1 MPMLPLRNPLQRRRN
16 FEVIMVAAVALRK
29 ESTVEPQAPSP
40 SRGEVLAR
48 YRHLRE
54 IGKRHHSAVIKLLSR
69 DAILH
74 HARRL
79 GLALGK
85 TLVLDNMHE
94 LTLAFD
100 LAIYTAP
107 AGRSRA
113 IDRYASSAQF
123 APGSDE
129 ALMLEAMRNA
139 RFAVVLVQ
147 RRHPSA
153 GLIVTDLFR
162 KIELWLVDEG
172 LEISLPVGTAFATRY
187 YAPDRFITTA
197 GVGMP
202 VDLDLL
208 TSAIELA
215 PQLLRKSRAEA
226 IEDRRFAEAVYRAA
240 IADGIM
246 EGVAYQD
253 PAGSD
258 DAA

>member
-1 MPMLPLRNPLQRRRN
+1 
-16 FEVIMVAAVALRK
+16 MVAAVALRT
-29 ESTVEPQAPSP
+29 EDNVEPQVP

-54 IGKRHHSAVIKLLSR
+54 ISKRHHSDALKLLSR

-74 HARRL
+74 QARRL
-79 GLALGK
+79 GLADGK
-85 TLVLDNMHE
+85 VLILDSMDE

-100 LAIYTAP
+100 LAIHTAP

-113 IDRYASSAQF
+113 IDRYARSTRF
-123 APGSDE
+123 ASGSDE
-129 ALMLEAMRNA
+129 ALMLEAMCNA
-139 RFAVVLVQ
+139 RFAIVVVR

-162 KIELWLVDEG
+162 KVDLWLMDEG
-172 LEISLPVGTAFATRY
+172 LELSLPVGTVFATRY
-187 YAPDRFITTA
+187 FAPDRFVVTA

-208 TSAIELA
+208 TSAIESV
-215 PQLLRKSRAEA
+215 PQLLRKPRAEA
-226 IEDRRFAEAVYRAA
+226 IDDRRFAEAIYRAA
-240 IADGIM
+240 IAAGIM
-246 EGVAYQD
+246 ENMTYQD
-253 PAGSD
+253 TVGSG

>member
-1 MPMLPLRNPLQRRRN
+1 
-16 FEVIMVAAVALRK
+16 MVAAIDFRTENDIEQREL
-29 ESTVEPQAPSP
+29 PP
-40 SRGEVLAR
+40 SRGEALAR

-54 IGKRHHSAVIKLLSR
+54 ICKRHHSNALKLVSR

-79 GLALGK
+79 GLADGK
-85 TLVLDNMHE
+85 FLILDSMDE
-94 LTLAFD
+94 LALAFD
-100 LAIYTAP
+100 LAVHTAL

-113 IDRYASSAQF
+113 IDRYARSTRF
-123 APGSDE
+123 ASGSDE
-129 ALMLEAMRNA
+129 ALMLKAMCNA
-139 RFAVVLVQ
+139 HFAIVLVL

-162 KIELWLVDEG
+162 KVELWLMDEG

-187 YAPDRFITTA
+187 YTPDRFVMTA

-202 VDLDLL
+202 VDLALL
-208 TSAIELA
+208 TNAVESS

-226 IEDRRFAEAVYRAA
+226 IDDRRFAEAVYRAA

-246 EGVAYQD
+246 EGISYET
-253 PAGSD
+253 PTGAGE
-258 DAA
+258 AA

>member
-1 MPMLPLRNPLQRRRN
+1 
-16 FEVIMVAAVALRK
+16 MVAAVGLQK
-29 ESTVEPQAPSP
+29 ENTVEQQALLP
-40 SRGEVLAR
+40 SRSDVLAR
-48 YRHLRE
+48 YRLLRG
-54 IGKRHHSAVIKLLSR
+54 ISKRHHSEAMKHLSKE
-69 DAILH
+69 AILQ

-79 GLALGK
+79 GLAFGK
-85 TLVLDNMHE
+85 TLILDNMDE

-113 IDRYASSAQF
+113 IDRYARSSQF

-129 ALMLEAMRNA
+129 AIMLGAMRNA
-139 RFAVVLVQ
+139 RFAVLLVQ

-153 GLIVTDLFR
+153 GLIVTDVFR

-187 YAPDRFITTA
+187 CAPDRFVVTA

-202 VDLDLL
+202 VDIELL
-208 TSAIELA
+208 TSAVESA

-226 IEDRRFAEAVYRAA
+226 FEDRRFAEAVYRAA

-246 EGVAYQD
+246 AGIAYQD
-253 PAGSD
+253 TPGAV

>member
-1 MPMLPLRNPLQRRRN
+1 
-16 FEVIMVAAVALRK
+16 MVAAVALRT
-29 ESTVEPQAPSP
+29 EDNVEPQVP

-54 IGKRHHSAVIKLLSR
+54 ISKRHHSDALKLLSR

-79 GLALGK
+79 GLADGK
-85 TLVLDNMHE
+85 VLILDSMDE

-100 LAIYTAP
+100 LAIHTAP

-113 IDRYASSAQF
+113 IDRYARSTRF
-123 APGSDE
+123 ASGSDE
-129 ALMLEAMRNA
+129 ALMLEAMCNA
-139 RFAVVLVQ
+139 RFAIVVVR

-162 KIELWLVDEG
+162 KVDLWLMDEG
-172 LEISLPVGTAFATRY
+172 PEVSLPVGTAFATRY
-187 YAPDRFITTA
+187 FAPDRFVVTA

-208 TSAIELA
+208 TSAIESV
-215 PQLLRKSRAEA
+215 PQLLRKPRAEA
-226 IEDRRFAEAVYRAA
+226 IDDRRFAEAIYRAA
-240 IADGIM
+240 IAAGIM
-246 EGVAYQD
+246 ENMTYQD
-253 PAGSD
+253 TVGSG

>member
-1 MPMLPLRNPLQRRRN
+1 
-16 FEVIMVAAVALRK
+16 VVVAVALRAK
-29 ESTVEPQAPSP
+29 DIVEPQVP

-48 YRHLRE
+48 YRHVRE
-54 IGKRHHSAVIKLLSR
+54 IGKRHHSAALKLLSR

-79 GLALGK
+79 GLADGK
-85 TLVLDNMHE
+85 ILILDSMDE

-100 LAIYTAP
+100 LAIHTAP

-113 IDRYASSAQF
+113 IDRYARSTRF
-123 APGSDE
+123 ASGSDE
-129 ALMLEAMRNA
+129 VLVLEAMCNA
-139 RFAVVLVQ
+139 CFAIVVVR

-162 KIELWLVDEG
+162 KIDLWLMDEG
-172 LEISLPVGTAFATRY
+172 LEVSLPVGTVFATRY
-187 YAPDRFITTA
+187 FAPDRFVVTA

-208 TSAIELA
+208 TSAIELV
-215 PQLLRKSRAEA
+215 PQLLRKPRAEA
-226 IEDRRFAEAVYRAA
+226 IDDRRFAEAIYRAA
-240 IADGIM
+240 IAEGIM
-246 EGVAYQD
+246 ENMTYQD
-253 PAGSD
+253 PTGSD

>member
-1 MPMLPLRNPLQRRRN
+1 
-16 FEVIMVAAVALRK
+16 MVAAVALRT
-29 ESTVEPQAPSP
+29 EDNVEPQVP

-54 IGKRHHSAVIKLLSR
+54 ISKRHHSDALKLLSR

-79 GLALGK
+79 GLADGK
-85 TLVLDNMHE
+85 VLILDSMDE

-100 LAIYTAP
+100 LAIHTAP

-113 IDRYASSAQF
+113 IDRYARSTRF
-123 APGSDE
+123 ASGSDE
-129 ALMLEAMRNA
+129 ALMLEAMCNA
-139 RFAVVLVQ
+139 RFAIVVVR

-162 KIELWLVDEG
+162 KVDLWLMDEG
-172 LEISLPVGTAFATRY
+172 LELSLPVGTVFATRY
-187 YAPDRFITTA
+187 FAPDRFVVTA

-208 TSAIELA
+208 TSAIESV
-215 PQLLRKSRAEA
+215 PQLLRKPRAEA
-226 IEDRRFAEAVYRAA
+226 IDDRRFAEAIYRAA
-240 IADGIM
+240 IAAGIM
-246 EGVAYQD
+246 ENMTYQD
-253 PAGSD
+253 TVDSG

>member
-1 MPMLPLRNPLQRRRN
+1 MIP
-16 FEVIMVAAVALRK
+16 AVALRK
-29 ESTVEPQAPSP
+29 ENTFERQAPSP

-54 IGKRHHSAVIKLLSR
+54 ISKQHHSNVMDFLSK

-79 GLALGK
+79 GLADGK
-85 TLVLDNMHE
+85 MLMLDSMDE

-100 LAIYTAP
+100 LAIHTAA

-113 IDRYASSAQF
+113 IDRYAGSAQF
-123 APGSDE
+123 AQSSDE
-129 ALMLEAMRNA
+129 ALVLEAMRNA
-139 RFAVVLVQ
+139 RFAVVLVH
-147 RRHPSA
+147 RRHQSA
-153 GLIVTDLFR
+153 GLIVTDIFR

-172 LEISLPVGTAFATRY
+172 LEISLPEGSAFATRY
-187 YAPDRFITTA
+187 YTPDRFSMTA

-208 TSAIELA
+208 ASAVA
-215 PQLLRKSRAEA
+215 SMPQLLRRSRAEA
-226 IEDRRFAEAVYRAA
+226 IEDRRFAEALYRAA

-246 EGVAYQD
+246 EGVTYQD
-253 PAGSD
+253 PAGAGGAS
-258 DAA
+258 

>member
-1 MPMLPLRNPLQRRRN
+1 
-16 FEVIMVAAVALRK
+16 MVAAVALRNDPAF
-29 ESTVEPQAPSP
+29 EPQTPAP

-54 IGKRHHSAVIKLLSR
+54 ISNRHYGKVMKSLSEDAV
-69 DAILH
+69 LH

-79 GLALGK
+79 GLARGK
-85 TLVLDNMHE
+85 MFILDSMDE

-100 LAIYTAP
+100 LAVHTAP

-113 IDRYASSAQF
+113 IDRYAGSTRF

-129 ALMLEAMRNA
+129 AVVLEAMRNA
-139 RFAVVLVQ
+139 RFAIVLVE
-147 RRHPSA
+147 RRDQAA

-162 KIELWLVDEG
+162 KCELWLVDKG
-172 LEISLPVGTAFATRY
+172 LERSLPDGCLFATRY
-187 YAPDRFITTA
+187 YTPGRFSMTA

-208 TSAIELA
+208 ARAVTST
-215 PQLLRKSRAEA
+215 PQLLRRSYAEA
-226 IEDRRFAEAVYRAA
+226 IDDRRFAEAIYR
-240 IADGIM
+240 IAVVEGIM

-253 PAGSD
+253 PNDPD

>member
-1 MPMLPLRNPLQRRRN
+1 
-16 FEVIMVAAVALRK
+16 MVAAVALRT
-29 ESTVEPQAPSP
+29 EDNVEPQVP

-54 IGKRHHSAVIKLLSR
+54 ISKRHHSDALKLLSR

-79 GLALGK
+79 GLADGK
-85 TLVLDNMHE
+85 VLILDSMDE

-100 LAIYTAP
+100 LAIHTAP

-113 IDRYASSAQF
+113 IDRYARSTRF
-123 APGSDE
+123 ASGSDE
-129 ALMLEAMRNA
+129 ALMLEAMCNA
-139 RFAVVLVQ
+139 RFAIVVVR

-162 KIELWLVDEG
+162 KVDLWLMDEG
-172 LEISLPVGTAFATRY
+172 LEVSLPVGTAFATRY
-187 YAPDRFITTA
+187 FAPDRFVVTA

-208 TSAIELA
+208 TSAIESV
-215 PQLLRKSRAEA
+215 PQLLRKPRAEA
-226 IEDRRFAEAVYRAA
+226 IDDRRFAEAIYRAA
-240 IADGIM
+240 IAAGIM
-246 EGVAYQD
+246 ENMTYQD
-253 PAGSD
+253 TVGSG